1 MSGDPTFDFS
11 GARVLVTG
19 GTAGIGHA
27 IAHAFATAGATVTV
41 TGTRDT
47 ADEYSTELG
56 PFRYHQC
63 RLTEPGEIEA
73 VAASLDG
80 LDVLVNNAGQ
90 VFPGGLDESDPAGF
104 EASVAVNLTSAYRLA
119 VACHGHLAASELD
132 GGASIVNLA
141 SMSSYFGI
149 ELVPGYGAAKTGILG
164 MTRSLAMKWARDGI
178 RVNAVAPGIIETNMT
193 APMVAS
199 EEMAGPLFARIALG
213 RWGTPEE
220 IAPPVLFLASPGARY
235 ITGQTVPIDGGF
247 SIYG

>member
-1 MSGDPTFDFS
+1 MSAPPIFDFS
-11 GARVLVTG
+11 DARVLVTG

-27 IAHAFATAGATVTV
+27 IAGAFAESGATVTV
-41 TGTRDT
+41 TGTRPN
-47 ADEYSTELG
+47 ADEYDTDLSRL
-56 PFRYHQC
+56 RYHQC
-63 RLTEPGEIEA
+63 RMTEPGEIEA

-104 EASVAVNLTSAYRLA
+104 EASVAVNLTSAFRLA
-119 VACHGHLAASELD
+119 VACRDHLRASPFD

-149 ELVPGYGAAKTGILG
+149 EIVPGYGAAKTGILG
-164 MTRSLAMKWARDGI
+164 MTRSLAMKWANDGI

-199 EEMAGPLFARIALG
+199 EEMGGPLFARIALG
-213 RWGTPEE
+213 RWGVPDDV
-220 IAPPVLFLASPGARY
+220 APSVLFLASPGARY
-235 ITGQTVPIDGGF
+235 ITGQTLPIDGGF